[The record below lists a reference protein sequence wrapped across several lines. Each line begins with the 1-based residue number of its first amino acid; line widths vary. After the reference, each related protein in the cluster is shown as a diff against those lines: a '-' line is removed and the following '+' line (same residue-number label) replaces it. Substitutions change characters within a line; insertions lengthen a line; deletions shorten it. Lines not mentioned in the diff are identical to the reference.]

1 MAKIVI
7 DTNEFLDILKL
18 SKDEVKKYL
27 KTIIEHISHFIFP
40 QQIIDETIR
49 NIPKIHKHY
58 VNDMEN
64 KYQPYNIKTCQLL
77 NDDTLTKQLKNINK
91 KLVKAKESS
100 IKIFDENAKLVLEM
114 LNNLDSSKI
123 LPTTTSILEKASHRK
138 LRGNPPS
145 SNTRIGDEI
154 IWETLID
161 WAEDDLVFVTS
172 DHTFFENEEF
182 LNIEYKKKN
191 KNLLGVY
198 NKLADAIDYLGLNSQ
213 GLLEIEQKEQELT
226 QKEVEK
232 VKNGYIS
239 LFQALGKIALI
250 QNKLPELSYYNKFVN
265 YLNHNPLQEVVEKI
279 NNLKFDIKIEDPF
292 PQVTKVQEM
301 LAQIEPI
308 TDLTKH

>member
-7 DTNEFLDILKL
+7 DTNEFIDILKL
-18 SKDEVKKYL
+18 NEDEIKQYL
-27 KTIIEHISHFIFP
+27 KSITDHISHFIFP

-49 NIPKIHKHY
+49 NTLKEQNNYAK
-58 VNDMEN
+58 NMES
-64 KYQPYNIKTCQLL
+64 KYQLYDTKYCKLL
-77 NDDTLTKQLKNINK
+77 KNSNLTKQLNNINK
-91 KLVKAKESS
+91 LLVEAKEKD
-100 IKIFDENAKLVLEM
+100 IKIHNENARLVLEM
-114 LNNLDSSKI
+114 LNNLDSSNL
-123 LPTTTSILEKASHRK
+123 LPTTPKILEKASHRK
-138 LRGNPPS
+138 LCGNPPS

-154 IWETLID
+154 IWETLME

-172 DHTFFENEEF
+172 DHTFFENKEF
-182 LNIEYKKKN
+182 LNIEFKKKN
-191 KNLLGVY
+191 KSLLKVFK
-198 NKLADAIDYLGLNSQ
+198 NLADAIDYLGLNSQ

-239 LFQALGKIALI
+239 LFQALGKMALI
-250 QNKLPELSYYNKFVN
+250 QNKLPELNYFNKFVN

-279 NNLKFDIKIEDPF
+279 NNLKFDF

-301 LAQIEPI
+301 LAQIELI